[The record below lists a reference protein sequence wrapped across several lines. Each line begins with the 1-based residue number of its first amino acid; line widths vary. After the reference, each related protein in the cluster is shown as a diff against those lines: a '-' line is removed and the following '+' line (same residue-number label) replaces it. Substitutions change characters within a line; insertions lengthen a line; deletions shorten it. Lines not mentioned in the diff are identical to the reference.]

1 MSTPL
6 RLRRQ
11 SAAEART
18 RGLIGHG
25 LRLLFQLGDS
35 AGELRI
41 GLDAGEP
48 RAAGTALRCAAGP
61 LWLSEAEGVCG
72 LLSDCPSL
80 PADNDEDRLW
90 YWPLFSHGL
99 SAPLRALFGELS
111 AADGEPPAGALS
123 VRLTVTLGELRAQS
137 ALTAAPEV
145 LSDLLA
151 APGWQG
157 EPHDALA
164 ALPLTLPFCVG
175 ALSLSV
181 AELARLRP
189 DDVLLPRENTFTP
202 HGAGTLRFAHFRAQ
216 GELVGAEGRSTGF
229 YLTDLETTSVTFPY
243 NDNETE
249 SDVQD
254 ESSVEWS
261 AESEPA
267 GVTLDPL
274 PLALTV
280 RCGHLHLTVGDLQR
294 LAPGATIMVE
304 HVQPGE
310 ALLCHGDYPLAKGE
324 LVDVEGRLGLQI
336 THMLPGGVNPLGQG
350 H

>member
-11 SAAEART
+11 SADEARI
-18 RGLIGHG
+18 RGLISQG
-25 LRLLFQLGDS
+25 LRLPFQLGNS
-35 AGELRI
+35 AGELSI
-41 GLDAGEP
+41 GLNSGEP
-48 RAAGTALRCAAGP
+48 RATGTALRCSAGS
-61 LWLSEAEGVCG
+61 LWLSEAEGVCA
-72 LLSDCPSL
+72 LLSECPSL
-80 PADNDEDRLW
+80 PIDSGEEGLW
-90 YWPLFSHGL
+90 YWPLYSHGL
-99 SAPLRALFGELS
+99 SAQLRALFGELS
-111 AADGEPPAGALS
+111 ATDGEPPANAFS

-137 ALTAAPEV
+137 ALTAAPDV
-145 LSDLLA
+145 LIDLLA
-151 APGWQG
+151 APGWKG
-157 EPHDALA
+157 ELNDALA
-164 ALPLTLPFCVG
+164 ELPLTLPFCVG
-175 ALSLSV
+175 GLSLSLG
-181 AELARLRP
+181 ELARLRP
-189 DDVLLPRENTFTP
+189 DDVLLPCENTFTP
-202 HGAGTLRFAHFRAQ
+202 HGAGKLCFAHFRAL

-229 YLTDLETTSVTFPY
+229 YITDLETTSVTFPY

-254 ESSVEWS
+254 ESSVEWIS
-261 AESEPA
+261 DSEQSS
-267 GVTLDPL
+267 VTLAPL

-280 RCGHLHLTVGDLQR
+280 RCGHLHLTIGDLQR